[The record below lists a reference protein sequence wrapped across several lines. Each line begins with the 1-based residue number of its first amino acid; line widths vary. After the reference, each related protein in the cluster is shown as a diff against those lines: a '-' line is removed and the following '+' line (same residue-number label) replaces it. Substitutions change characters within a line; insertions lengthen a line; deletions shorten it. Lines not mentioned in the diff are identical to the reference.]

1 MFEHLNNVQIQHN
14 AVILSTDKS
23 WKYLQMLLFVKMLK
37 YYWIYVKLL
46 LEIIQHVWQK
56 VLKFLIV
63 TL

>member
-37 YYWIYVKLL
+37 YSRNLYCGYKS
-46 LEIIQHVWQK
+46 ESNFGTQ
-56 VLKFLIV
+56 
-63 TL
+63 TPT